1 MRKVTIA
8 GCAALLMA
16 VAGCQSVERDLAAPA
31 AIGGL
36 GGAAIGAA
44 ASGDLGGAL
53 IGGAL
58 GTAAGALIGSA
69 SRPNECV
76 YRDSNGSRYVAAC
89 PRGYRG

>member
-1 MRKVTIA
+1 MIELVRSMTGDHPARPV
-8 GCAALLMA
+8 L
-16 VAGCQSVERDLAAPA
+16 VASNDPQ
-31 AIGGL
+31 
-36 GGAAIGAA
+36 GAAIGAA